1 MLNST
6 KRGVEVTVLDTSVI
20 EEPRVSEGHILHL
33 RTLELIVNVKILFT
47 NNTPD
52 LRFWE
57 SRVN

>member
-1 MLNST
+1 MLASKN
-6 KRGVEVTVLDTSVI
+6 RGVEVTLLDTLVI

-33 RTLELIVNVKILFT
+33 RILELIVNVKILFT

>member
-1 MLNST
+1 MLASK
-6 KRGVEVTVLDTSVI
+6 KRGVEVTVLDTLVI

-33 RTLELIVNVKILFT
+33 RKLELIVNFKILFT

-57 SRVN
+57 SLVN